1 MTTRT
6 FLILAA
12 AAAAP
17 VAYPQTPAPEPAPVA
32 QAQAQP
38 APAEPPRLREVSVT
52 ATRTERDANDVPA
65 TVTTIDAE
73 EMERGLVRDIRD
85 LIRYEPGVSAPND
98 PDRFGASGFNIRGLG
113 ENRVVLQVDGVRLPD
128 YFRFSIGPFN
138 TVTRNFVDMDALKR
152 VEILRGPSSSL
163 YGSDALG
170 GVVTYLTKDPA
181 DYLVGKAEPW
191 YASLRTAYASVDRSW
206 TNTLTGAGTN
216 GVVSGLAVLTYR
228 DGHEV
233 ETQGTNS
240 STSPLRTVANP
251 QDINIGNALLKLVV
265 TPAVNH
271 LFRLTYEYFNNET
284 NTNVL
289 SLNYATPRTTGITG
303 DDTYN
308 RQRASFDYEY
318 SNPAGGWLA
327 GAKLTLYWQAAD
339 TTEKSSETRGTT
351 TAGCSGVA
359 FGVNTCAISRLFTFD
374 QSIWGATVLAES
386 RVAWGA
392 SRHHILYGLDVNR
405 TDISELRDAA
415 INNLTTGT
423 SSKTLAGDTFP
434 VRDFPDSRQN
444 RVGAF
449 VQDEITLLD
458 GRLDVIPALR
468 YDSYRL
474 TVQPDATYLRNVPLG
489 VQASDFSDSALS
501 PKLGGIWRF
510 TPQTQAY
517 ANWATG
523 FRAPPYDDLNAAFR
537 NPVQSYAIIPN
548 PNLTSEKSNGI
559 EAGLRG
565 DYQTARFGVAG
576 FYNWYRDFIDSQV
589 ALVCPGDP
597 RCVPGFGQTFQ
608 SINRANVEIWGI
620 EARGD
625 WLFAPGWTMLGSA
638 AFARGEDTGTG
649 QPINSV
655 NPLKGVGAVRY
666 DSPLFGGAATVTAVY
681 RKEQSQIDS
690 SRTTQPPLFAT
701 PGFAILDFT
710 GYWNPL
716 RFLTFTAGVFNV
728 FDKKYWLWA
737 DVFRTG
743 IGPNTTA
750 PANAPFGSI
759 DRYTSPGRNFAIAA
773 KVAF

>member
-1 MTTRT
+1 MAARSAARS
-6 FLILAA
+6 LVLLAA
-12 AAAAP
+12 FATPGAALPQSPPEAP
-17 VAYPQTPAPEPAPVA
+17 ARS
-32 QAQAQP
+32 
-38 APAEPPRLREVSVT
+38 APAEPARLREISVT

-65 TVTTIDAE
+65 TVTTIDE
-73 EMERGLVRDIRD
+73 QQIDHGLVRDIRD

-98 PDRFGASGFNIRGLG
+98 PARFGATGFNIRGLT

-128 YFRFSIGPFN
+128 FFRFSIGPFN

-152 VEILRGPSSSL
+152 VEILRGPASSL

-181 DYLVGKAEPW
+181 DYLAGKAEPW
-191 YASLRTAYASVDRSW
+191 YASLKTGYASVDKSW
-206 TNTLTGAGTN
+206 TNTLTGAGSD
-216 GVVSGLAVLTYR
+216 GPVSALAVLTYR

-240 STSPLRTVANP
+240 STGPLRTVANP
-251 QDINIGNALLKLVV
+251 QDIRIGNALLKLVL
-265 TPAVNH
+265 TPAANH
-271 LFRLTYEYFNNET
+271 LYRLAYEYFDNHT
-284 NTNVL
+284 STNVL
-289 SLNYATPRTTGITG
+289 SLNYATPRTTGLTG

-318 SNPAGGWLA
+318 ANPAGGWLA
-327 GAKLTLYWQAAD
+327 GAKLTLYWQGAD
-339 TTEKSSETRGTT
+339 TTEKSNETRAAT

-374 QSIWGATVLAES
+374 QAIWGATALAES
-386 RVAWGA
+386 RVARGA
-392 SRHHILYGLDVNR
+392 SRHRLLYGLDVNR
-405 TDISELRDAA
+405 TDIDELRDAT

-423 SSKTLAGDTFP
+423 ISKALAGDTFP
-434 VRDFPDSRQN
+434 VRDFPDSRQV

-458 GRLDVIPALR
+458 GHLDVIPALR

-474 TVQPDATYLRNVPLG
+474 TVQPDAIYLANVPVG
-489 VQASDFSDSALS
+489 VRASDFSDSALS

-510 TPQTQAY
+510 TPQTQVY

-537 NPVQSYAIIPN
+537 NPVQSYAIVPN
-548 PNLTSEKSNGI
+548 PNLKSEKSNGI

-565 DYQTARFGVAG
+565 DYGIARLGATG

-589 ALVCPGDP
+589 ALLCPGDP

-608 SINRANVEIWGI
+608 SINRANVEIWGV

-625 WLFAPGWTMLGSA
+625 WLFAPGWTALGA
-638 AFARGEDTGTG
+638 VAYANGADTGTG
-649 QPINSV
+649 QPLNSID
-655 NPLKGVGAVRY
+655 PLKGVGAVRY
-666 DSPLFGGAATVTAVY
+666 DSPLFGAAAIVTAVY
-681 RKEQSQIDS
+681 RKDRSQIDS

-710 GYWNPL
+710 GYWNVL
-716 RFLTFTAGVFNV
+716 RNLTLTAGIFNV
-728 FDKKYWLWA
+728 FDKKYWLWS

-759 DRYTSPGRNFAIAA
+759 DRYTSPGRNFAVALKIA
-773 KVAF
+773 F